1 VRVIRSPSE
10 ILKLIDTCD
19 STTIKNVSGIVQ
31 SDNQTINYCVAPL
44 KPPQNKTKNILKSV
58 QHKRP
63 NIIKPNLHVPENKD
77 QHEIK
82 ENVVRSSN
90 TSGNKKLLLF
100 IVKH

>member
-1 VRVIRSPSE
+1 MRVIRSPSE

-31 SDNQTINYCVAPL
+31 SDNQTINNCVEPL
-44 KPPQNKTKNILKSV
+44 KPPQNITKNILKSV
-58 QHKRP
+58 KHKR
-63 NIIKPNLHVPENKD
+63 IIKPSLHVPENKD

-82 ENVVRSSN
+82 ENVVQSSN